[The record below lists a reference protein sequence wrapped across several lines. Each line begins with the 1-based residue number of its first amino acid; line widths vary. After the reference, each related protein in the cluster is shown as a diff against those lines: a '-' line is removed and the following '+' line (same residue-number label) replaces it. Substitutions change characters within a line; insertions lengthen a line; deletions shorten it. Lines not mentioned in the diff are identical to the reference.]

1 MNIAI
6 AGLGYVGLSNGL
18 LLAQHNHVVAYDIVK
33 EKVELINKG
42 CSPIEDKEIKE
53 FLANDSLD
61 FKATNSSKEAFQE
74 ADFIIVATP
83 TNYDPKLNYFDT
95 STVEDAIAM
104 IREVNSEGIIIIKST
119 IPVGFTQKA
128 RSIYGER
135 IIFSPEF
142 LREGKALYDNL
153 YPSRIIV
160 GEKSN
165 RAKIFANLLAEGA
178 RKKDIPI
185 LFTGAT
191 EAEAIKL
198 FSNTYLALRVA
209 YFNELDSYAMA
220 RSLNSKDIIDGVS
233 MDPRIGNFYN
243 NPSFG
248 YGGYCLPKDTKQLL
262 ANYKDIPQNLISAIV
277 AANHTR
283 KDFIVEAILKQLRK
297 QSNKVVG
304 IYRLT
309 MKTNSDNFRSSAI
322 QGIMRR
328 LASEGIRCVIYEPT
342 VKEESIFSFEVIDD
356 LNLFKNMSGIILAN
370 RWHDELQ
377 DVKKKVYTRDI
388 FDRD

>member
-1 MNIAI
+1 MKIAI

-53 FLANDSLD
+53 FLVNDSLD
-61 FKATNSSKEAFQE
+61 FQATNLSKEAFQE

-95 STVEDAIAM
+95 STVEDAITK
-104 IREVNSEGIIIIKST
+104 IREVNSEGIIVIKST

-128 RSIYGER
+128 RSIYGEK

-160 GEKSN
+160 GEKSH

-178 RKKDIPI
+178 RKKDIPM

-342 VKEESIFSFEVIDD
+342 VKEESIFSFEVIDN